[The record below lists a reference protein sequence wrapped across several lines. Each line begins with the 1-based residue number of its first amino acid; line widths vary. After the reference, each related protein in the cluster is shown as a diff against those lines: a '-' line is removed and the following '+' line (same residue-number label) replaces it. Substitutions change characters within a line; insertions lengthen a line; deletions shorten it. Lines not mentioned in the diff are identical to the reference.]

1 MAPTP
6 GFVPA
11 RDSIFLGVLHRQGV
25 DRPSK
30 GVPGPPR
37 QVGMAPPKDENGF
50 YASMVT
56 SDVPGPTRCER

>member
-1 MAPTP
+1 MTHAAGRT
-6 GFVPA
+6 
-11 RDSIFLGVLHRQGV
+11 
-25 DRPSK
+25 DRPSNK